1 MSALNRFLLEEEVR
15 STTPSSSPPLPVAS
29 TRSENRV
36 TRSCRSSSTS
46 LSFCWMSAG
55 EEQEGRGDGEEGRR
69 VDHCGVVREEV
80 KEVKEVKRRLA

>member
-1 MSALNRFLLEEEVR
+1 MSALNRFLLEEEVL
-15 STTPSSSPPLPVAS
+15 SATPSSSPPLPVAS

-55 EEQEGRGDGEEGRR
+55 EEEGRGDGEEGRR
-69 VDHCGVVREEV
+69 VNQRGVVQE
-80 KEVKEVKRRLA
+80 EVKRRLA